1 MVCRTEKFGLGEGL
15 GLWLGV
21 GVVVGVGGGGYVKM
35 SGSTI
40 EV

>member
-40 EV
+40 EA